1 MTFVVVYL
9 VRARELIVVPDSWV
23 LELNTAKLK
32 NNGRNSNQDFMVFVS
47 MKDGKTNIEREPD
60 FNAPL
65 ACRLETT
72 IDACFI
78 CRVKRF
84 FGK

>member
-9 VRARELIVVPDSWV
+9 VRAREVIVVPDSWV

-32 NNGRNSNQDFMVFVS
+32 NNGRNSNQFFMVFVS
-47 MKDGKTNIEREPD
+47 LKDGEANVEIEPN
-60 FNAPL
+60 FSAPL
-65 ACRLETT
+65 ASRLEAT
-72 IDACFI
+72 IEACFI

>member
-9 VRARELIVVPDSWV
+9 VRARELIVVPDFWV

-32 NNGRNSNQDFMVFVS
+32 NNGRNSNQDFMVYVS
-47 MKDGKTNIEREPD
+47 LKDGKANVENEPN

-65 ACRLETT
+65 ASRLNST

-84 FGK
+84 FGE